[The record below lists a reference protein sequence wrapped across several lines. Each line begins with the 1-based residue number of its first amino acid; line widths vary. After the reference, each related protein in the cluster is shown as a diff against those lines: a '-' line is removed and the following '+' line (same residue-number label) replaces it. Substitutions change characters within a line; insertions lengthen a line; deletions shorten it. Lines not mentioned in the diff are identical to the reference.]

1 MSATFRPS
9 FVPEVAFTPELARR
23 LEVWAA
29 RHAAARRRPVG
40 GGSEGPGRGAGAGYE
55 FLGYRAY
62 QPGDELRQL
71 DWDLYARFERAYVR
85 VLRPEAGER
94 WRVLL
99 DCSASMGVAGCEKS
113 GGEASKLQRACETA
127 AALVLSGV
135 LCGARVELVAA
146 GAPGTTGAGIER
158 RLARKRADL
167 AAALDFLAARRAAG
181 GRGLAPL
188 CSPGLPGRPARLF
201 LLGDLFDLEPRA
213 VAPLA
218 RRPGTRVAI
227 ARILAAH
234 ELAAPPAVP
243 AIEWLDPETGARRMV
258 EPTLDVRR
266 GYERTVAAEL
276 EAWRAPCARH
286 GIAVCVVSTRTP
298 FETIAE
304 RLL

>member
-1 MSATFRPS
+1 MSATFRPG
-9 FVPEVAFTPELARR
+9 FVPAVAFAPELARR

-71 DWDLYARFERAYVR
+71 DWDLYARFERPYVR
-85 VLRPEAGER
+85 VLRPEAGEH

-99 DCSASMGVAGCEKS
+99 DCSASMGVAGS
-113 GGEASKLQRACETA
+113 DAGGGEASKLQRACETA
-127 AALVLSGV
+127 AALVLHGV
-135 LCGARVELVAA
+135 LFGARVELVAA
-146 GAPGTTGAGIER
+146 GATGAGVER

-167 AAALDFLAARRAAG
+167 AAALEFLAARRAAG

-188 CSPGLPGRPARLF
+188 CSAGRPGRPARLF

-227 ARILAAH
+227 ARILAPH

-243 AIEWLDPETGARRMV
+243 AIEWFDPETGARRSV
-258 EPTLDVRR
+258 EPTPEIGRE
-266 GYERTVAAEL
+266 YERTVAAEL
-276 EAWRAPCARH
+276 EAWRVPCARH